1 MKKGIAR
8 KGDIHEGICD
18 HGLPCCPHAV
28 SGTIIEGSENVLTNG
43 RNTARLNDKVI
54 HNCPHCGTGHI
65 SSGSSSV
72 LANGMPVARVGDKVS
87 YPGGSGIIITGS
99 DNVKAGD

>member
-1 MKKGIAR
+1 MGNGVAR
-8 KGDIHEGICD
+8 KGDIHEGTCD

-28 SGTIIEGSENVLTNG
+28 SGVIIEGSEDVLTNNK
-43 RNTARLNDKVI
+43 NTARLHDKVT
-54 HNCPHCGTGHI
+54 HNCPHCGTGFI

-87 YPGGSGIIITGS
+87 YPGGSGIITTGS
-99 DNVKAGD
+99 DDVKAGD